1 MNLKEIGLVL
11 KNRRKELKLTQQEVS
26 DLAEVNINTLVA
38 IERGSGNPLLKSII
52 EVAGVLGMEIILNK

>member
-1 MNLKEIGLVL
+1 MNLKEIGLAL
-11 KNRRKELKLTQQEVS
+11 KNRRKELELTQQEVS

-38 IERGSGNPLLKSII
+38 IERGSGNPLLKSVI

>member
-1 MNLKEIGLVL
+1 MNLKEIGLAL

-38 IERGSGNPLLKSII
+38 IERGSGNPLLKSVI